1 MSDAARLVDE
11 LLRTGRYGPPTRP
24 DPDDFA
30 VAVGKLV
37 HDKMDRHTAESLI
50 RAAQGRGQDL
60 IKWADYLLFARAE
73 YRRKLKEKR

>member
-24 DPDDFA
+24 D
-30 VAVGKLV
+30 
-37 HDKMDRHTAESLI
+37 
-50 RAAQGRGQDL
+50 
-60 IKWADYLLFARAE
+60 E